1 MANDSRA
8 AAPGGDAGPRR
19 PRPDAGRPEA
29 VLERVRRV
37 RPAPAQ
43 REPVVPSGAVCAWS
57 LSLTLPQMTDRR
69 LEGGSDSLRSQV
81 AMPAAA

>member
-19 PRPDAGRPEA
+19 PRPDVGRPEAWRPRA
-29 VLERVRRV
+29 VLERVRR
-37 RPAPAQ
+37 
-43 REPVVPSGAVCAWS
+43 VVPSGAVCAWS

>member
-19 PRPDAGRPEA
+19 PRPDAGRLEAWRPRA

-43 REPVVPSGAVCAWS
+43 RDPVVPSGAVCAWS

-69 LEGGSDSLRSQV
+69 LEG
-81 AMPAAA
+81 